1 MTQRAAVTG
10 AGSGIGNAC
19 AEELGR
25 RGLEVVCIGR
35 RQDLL
40 EQTVTAICAAGGQA
54 IAAPADITTEQGVR
68 SVADQLEPR
77 SLAALVHAAGRDS
90 VTAFG
95 DTSRA
100 ELEAVVATNLSGP
113 FFLTQALVDKLTQG
127 AGVVFIASIAALA
140 GRQRAAAYG
149 ASKAA
154 LLGLTRQLAAELAPD
169 IRVNCVSP
177 GATLTPMLEQFISAY
192 AGETPSEETLAELQ
206 AAARRALLGRVA
218 EPSEL
223 ARTIV
228 HVALDAT
235 AMTGAVVPVDLGYT
249 AS

>member
-10 AGSGIGNAC
+10 AGSGIGKAC

-25 RGLEVVCIGR
+25 RELDVVCIGR
-35 RQDLL
+35 RADLL
-40 EQTVTAICAAGGQA
+40 EQTVEAICTAGGKA
-54 IAAPADITTEQGVR
+54 IAVPADITTEQGIR
-68 SVADQLEPR
+68 SVADLLEPR
-77 SLAALVHAAGRDS
+77 SMAALVHAAGRDS

-95 DTSRA
+95 ETSRA
-100 ELEAVVATNLSGP
+100 ELDAVVATNLNGP
-113 FFLTQALVDKLTQG
+113 FFLTQALVDKLAQA

-154 LLGLTRQLAAELAPD
+154 LLGLTRQLAAELAPGV
-169 IRVNCVSP
+169 RVNCVSP

-192 AGETPSEETLAELQ
+192 AGEAPGEETLSELQ

-218 EPSEL
+218 QPSEL

-235 AMTGAVVPVDLGYT
+235 AMTGAVIPVDLGYS

>member
-1 MTQRAAVTG
+1 MTKRAAVTG
-10 AGSGIGNAC
+10 AGSGIGGAC

-35 RQDLL
+35 RQQLL
-40 EQTVTAICAAGGQA
+40 DQTVDAIAAGGGKA
-54 IAAPADITTEQGVR
+54 IAVPADITTEQGLR
-68 SVADQLEPR
+68 NVADLLEAR
-77 SLAALVHAAGRDS
+77 SLTALVHAAGRDS
-90 VTAFG
+90 VTAFS

-113 FFLTQALVDKLTQG
+113 FFLTQTLVDKLAHG
-127 AGVVFIASIAALA
+127 AGVVFISSIAAFA
-140 GRQRAAAYG
+140 GRRKAAAYG

-169 IRVNCVSP
+169 VRVNCVSP

-192 AGETPSEETLAELQ
+192 AGESPSEEALAELQ

-235 AMTGAVVPVDLGYT
+235 AMTGALIPVDLGYT